1 MKNKLIKIALAFTNI
16 IFLGLANALTGQL
29 SKGIYLQ
36 LAAAASFALGGYSGL
51 FSTFSGMVV
60 IYTIIVCIYFYAFF
74 SLINIKIC
82 EFKNWRKNIVIFFA
96 AVLLIKLILI
106 VPVRSY
112 FFEPYR
118 YNDSYIM
125 TDKRTSPTPV
135 PLYIFWNKDFSK
147 IGKSINE

>member
-1 MKNKLIKIALAFTNI
+1 MKNKLKNLALALVNI
-16 IFLGLANALTGQL
+16 LFLGIANALTRQL
-29 SKGIYLQ
+29 SKGIFLQ
-36 LAAAASFALGGYSGL
+36 LVAAGSFALGGYCGL
-51 FSTFSGMVV
+51 FSAFSGMVLVYAV
-60 IYTIIVCIYFYAFF
+60 ITTVYLYAFF
-74 SLINIKIC
+74 SFLNKKTYD
-82 EFKNWRKNIVIFFA
+82 FKNWRKNIVIYLA
-96 AVLLIKLILI
+96 SVLVIKLILI

-125 TDKRTSPTPV
+125 TDKRTSPTPI